1 MKTDSIFFKIFQ
13 TDPGILFELLGQS
26 PELAQGYEFRS
37 VEIKQ
42 VAFRLDGVL
51 LPKPDSSDQT
61 VWFTEVQAQHI
72 PTFYNRFFGEIFLF
86 LQLHPKTVDYKAV
99 VIYPN
104 RSVEPKNQHLYR
116 ANLNSDQVH
125 RIYLDDF
132 KGVQTESLGVGMM
145 QLILAN
151 SGDAVTQAQALL
163 AKTQAQDQTDSKI
176 SAIMEL
182 IETIVVYKFPL
193 LSREEIER
201 MLGLSELRE
210 TKVYQEALQEGEQA
224 GVLKGRLE
232 GKLEGKLEGEQSLI
246 LRQLTRRIGKVTP
259 KVRIRIQGLSLVK
272 LEALGE
278 ALLDFSEVGDLEQW
292 LKGN

>member
-1 MKTDSIFFKIFQ
+1 V
-13 TDPGILFELLGQS
+13 FELLGQS

-51 LPKPDSSDQT
+51 LPKPDSSKKT
-61 VWFTEVQAQHI
+61 IWFIEVQAQHV

-104 RSVEPKNQHLYR
+104 RSVEPQNQYLYR

-132 KGVQTESLGVGMM
+132 KGIQTESLGLGMM

-151 SGDAVTQAQALL
+151 SVDAVTQAQSLL
-163 AKTQAQDQTDSKI
+163 SKTRTQDRTDSKI
-176 SAIMEL
+176 AAIIEL
-182 IETIVVYKFPL
+182 IETIVFYKFPL

-210 TKVYQEALQEGEQA
+210 TKVYQEASAEGA
-224 GVLKGRLE
+224 LKAS
-232 GKLEGKLEGEQSLI
+232 QSLI
-246 LRQLTRRIGKVTP
+246 LRLLTRRIGKMTP
-259 KVRIRIQGLSLVK
+259 KVQVQVKALSLTQ
-272 LEALGE
+272 LEALSE
-278 ALLDFSEVGDLEQW
+278 ALLDFAQIGDLKQW
-292 LKGN
+292 LELNS